1 MTKMGVDSVRQTA
14 EPMAERVLQM
24 AREAQPL
31 VVREILQICPIAAP
45 TFAEQERAAYVA
57 RRFQEFGLT
66 DVVVDAIS
74 NVVARVRGKGV
85 GPTILLAAHLD
96 TVFPVETD
104 LRVKMEGEILRAPGV
119 GDNTAAV
126 AVLLHV
132 ARLLQQGD
140 LTPEGDVI
148 LAATVGEEGLGN
160 LRGMRAVLD
169 GVGRDAEYVL
179 PVDGSLGGLVAQG
192 VASRRWRLL
201 VTAEGGHSWGAF
213 GAPSAIHALGRMIG
227 AISEVRVPSAPK
239 TTFNVGMIR
248 GGTSVNTIAA
258 EAEAVIDLR
267 SLSPDELQRLEER
280 VKRSVSQLATETGT
294 FVKWELLGDRPGGS
308 IPLDHPLCQLV
319 RSVHER
325 LAIPTRTYASSTDG
339 NVPLSRGIPAVT
351 VGVTLGGN
359 GHRLDEY
366 IHTTPLIKGLAQIL
380 LLIHGA
386 AGLPRRS

>member
-1 MTKMGVDSVRQTA
+1 MTKMGVDSVRQTV
-14 EPMAERVLQM
+14 EPMAERVLQI

-45 TFAEQERAAYVA
+45 TFAEQARAEYVA
-57 RRFQEFGLT
+57 QRFREFGLT
-66 DVVVDAIS
+66 DVRVDAIS
-74 NVVARVRGKGV
+74 NVVARVRGKGA

-96 TVFPVETD
+96 TVFPMETD
-104 LRVKMEGEILRAPGV
+104 LRVKMEGEVLRAPGV

-126 AVLLHV
+126 AALLHV
-132 ARLLQQGD
+132 ARLLQQDD

-169 GVGRDAEYVL
+169 GVGKDAEYVL
-179 PVDGSLGGLVAQG
+179 ALDGSLGGLVAQG

-201 VTAEGGHSWGAF
+201 VTAEGGHSWGSF
-213 GAPSAIHALGRMIG
+213 GAPSAIHALGRMIA
-227 AISEVRVPSAPK
+227 AISEVRVPSTPR
-239 TTFNVGMIR
+239 TTFNVGLIR

-267 SLSPDELQRLEER
+267 SLSPDELRRLEER

-294 FVKWELLGDRPGGS
+294 FVKWELLGDRPGGA

-319 RSVHER
+319 KSVHER
-325 LAIPTRTYASSTDG
+325 LAIPTRAYPSSTDG

-366 IHTTPLIKGLAQIL
+366 IHTTPLVKGLAQIL

-386 AGLPRRS
+386 AALPRRS

>member
-1 MTKMGVDSVRQTA
+1 MTKMGVDSVRQTV
-14 EPMAERVLQM
+14 EPMAERVLQI

-45 TFAEQERAAYVA
+45 TFAEQARAAYVA
-57 RRFQEFGLT
+57 QRFQEFGLT
-66 DVVVDAIS
+66 DVAVDAIS
-74 NVVARVRGKGV
+74 NVVARVRGKGA

-140 LTPEGDVI
+140 LTPEGDVL

-169 GVGRDAEYVL
+169 GVGQEAEYVIPL
-179 PVDGSLGGLVAQG
+179 DGSLGGLVAQG

-201 VTAEGGHSWGAF
+201 VTAEGGHSWGSF
-213 GAPSAIHALGRMIG
+213 GAPSAIHALGRMIA
-227 AISEVRVPSAPK
+227 AISEIRVPSTPR
-239 TTFNVGMIR
+239 TTFNVGLIK

-267 SLSPDELQRLEER
+267 SLSPDELRRLEER
-280 VKRSVSQLATETGT
+280 VKRSVAQLATETGT

-325 LAIPTRTYASSTDG
+325 LAIPTRTYPSSTDG

-366 IHTTPLIKGLAQIL
+366 IHTTPLVKGLAQIL

-386 AGLPRRS
+386 ATLPRRS